1 MTMIKQDNVFRNG
14 ASLIVS
20 FTLVVSVLMVIIAM
34 IKYQQ
39 YSLVEAV
46 NELHICEQRGGI
58 ECHIER
64 DGFNYN
70 VYSW

>member
-1 MTMIKQDNVFRNG
+1 MIKQDNVFRNR

-20 FTLVVSVLMVIIAM
+20 FTIAVSGLMVIIAM

-39 YSLVEAV
+39 SSLVEAV

-58 ECHIER
+58 ECHIEQ
-64 DGFNYN
+64 DGLDYN